1 MKNRRIHKMEKEI
14 IVAMKDGDFA
24 KAIAI
29 DNEIKQ
35 IRDGGCMER

>member
-1 MKNRRIHKMEKEI
+1 MKNRQINRMEKEI

-29 DNEIKQ
+29 DEQIKQ
-35 IRDGGCMER
+35 IKDSKR